1 MYVANYEMFAGV
13 PTFHQDA
20 EHRYICA
27 PICLLYLNSKSE
39 LIPIAIQVRV
49 TSSCHCRC
57 HTLVVTF
64 SLIRI
69 IVLDEKKT
77 TAVFP

>member
-1 MYVANYEMFAGV
+1 MIAVWFVVVQNGRMYVANYEMFAGV

-49 TSSCHCRC
+49 TYATRDVNH
-57 HTLVVTF
+57 VAAGV
-64 SLIRI
+64 IRY
-69 IVLDEKKT
+69 L
-77 TAVFP
+77 